1 MHAMRAPRSR
11 NSERS
16 NHACTDARTAA
27 TDRCNGKRPPRP
39 RVLPRALTSSS
50 LSLAGP
56 GPASLRCERF
66 GAARAAHVRMDPCDP
81 CRRDRRSVSGPYAA
95 VRARCAYVYVR
106 TRATGCLMLC
116 CLQAVLPRNHL
127 PTGGREQRKH
137 TRTGMH
143 SLSAP
148 MPG

>member
-1 MHAMRAPRSR
+1 MQCARPAAGIPSEATMHAPM
-11 NSERS
+11 
-16 NHACTDARTAA
+16 HAQQRPTDQPMQLKKA
-27 TDRCNGKRPPRP
+27 
-39 RVLPRALTSSS
+39 TSSS
-50 LSLAGP
+50 RAAARVDLFVSLPGRAG
-56 GPASLRCERF
+56 ASLRCERF
-66 GAARAAHVRMDPCDP
+66 GAAHVRMDPCDP
-81 CRRDRRSVSGPYAA
+81 CRRDRRSVSGSSAA

-116 CLQAVLPRNHL
+116 CFQTVLPRDHL

-137 TRTGMH
+137 TRRTGMH